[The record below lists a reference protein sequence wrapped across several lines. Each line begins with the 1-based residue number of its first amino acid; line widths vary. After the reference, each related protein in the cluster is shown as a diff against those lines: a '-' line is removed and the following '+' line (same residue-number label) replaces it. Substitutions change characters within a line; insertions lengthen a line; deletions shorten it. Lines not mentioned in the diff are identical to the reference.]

1 MNTSLSKLTESLLA
15 QGYNVKVIEAREITT
30 ITVSK
35 GITQQK
41 EKEGLESFVLVYSII
56 GGFLSEDYF
65 DEAIIGITYNSQVV
79 YDMDRMVELHSENN
93 DCDNEEAIEYLSF
106 NTWTAYV
113 GDLTPVF
120 VRGKLA

>member
-1 MNTSLSKLTESLLA
+1 MTRDTMAEEHGEELL
-15 QGYNVKVIEAREITT
+15 
-30 ITVSK
+30 
-35 GITQQK
+35 
-41 EKEGLESFVLVYSII
+41 
-56 GGFLSEDYF
+56 FLSEDYF

-79 YDMDRMVELHSENN
+79 YDMDRMVELFAENN

-106 NTWTAYV
+106 NTWTVYV